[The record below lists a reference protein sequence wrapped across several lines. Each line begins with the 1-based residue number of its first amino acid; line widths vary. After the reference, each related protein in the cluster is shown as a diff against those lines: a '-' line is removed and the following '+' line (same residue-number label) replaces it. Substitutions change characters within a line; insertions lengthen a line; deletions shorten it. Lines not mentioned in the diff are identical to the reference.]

1 MVSFKDMQI
10 ESLQDVVK
18 EMQKVIVDK
27 EEELKVEAISYETFF
42 KKINDELENFNEK
55 SKIIEKRIVGL
66 NMEATSKLNTAE
78 KTLTELKCC
87 RNIIK

>member
-1 MVSFKDMQI
+1 MQI

-27 EEELKVEAISYETFF
+27 EEELKVEEISYETFF

-78 KTLTELKCC
+78 KTLTTELKCC